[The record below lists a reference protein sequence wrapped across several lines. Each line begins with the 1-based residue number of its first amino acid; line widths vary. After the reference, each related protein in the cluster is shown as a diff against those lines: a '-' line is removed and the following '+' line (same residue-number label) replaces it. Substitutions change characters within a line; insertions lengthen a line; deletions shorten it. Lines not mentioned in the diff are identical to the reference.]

1 MWIFYKIIYVDN
13 RNTWTYN
20 GIDMKIT
27 EFDEYLLVEGLEDF
41 DVKHTLECGQVFR
54 YKVRDFG
61 YTVYTSNQKADVY
74 CHNNSVKIFTNNK
87 KYFVNYFDFCTN
99 YAKIKSRLEANP
111 IMSEA
116 IKFGNGIRI
125 LRADSLEMIISFI
138 ISQNNNI
145 PRIKGIIEKICES
158 YGTRIE
164 DYYAF
169 PTLEQLKS
177 IPLEFFKSIG
187 CGYRDK
193 YLYSTIQSID
203 SGYVEKISQM
213 STNDARDELMKLM
226 GVGRKVADCI
236 LLFGFRKTD
245 VFPTDTW
252 VVKCYN
258 SIYQTDEKNAVKIS
272 NHFTTMFGDLSGFA
286 QQYLFYKM
294 RETL

>member
-1 MWIFYKIIYVDN
+1 
-13 RNTWTYN
+13 
-20 GIDMKIT
+20 MKIT

-41 DVKHTLECGQVFR
+41 NVKHTLECGQVFR

-61 YTVYTSNQKADVY
+61 YTVYTSDQKADIY
-74 CHNNSVKIFTNNK
+74 CQNNSIKIFTNNK
-87 KYFVNYFDFCTN
+87 KYFINYFDFCTN
-99 YAKIKSRLEANP
+99 YAKIKSSLEANP
-111 IMSEA
+111 IMKEA
-116 IKFGNGIRI
+116 IKFGSGIRI
-125 LRADSLEMIISFI
+125 LRGNPLEMIISFI

-145 PRIKGIIEKICES
+145 PRIKGIIEKICEA
-158 YGTRIE
+158 YGTNKG

-169 PTLEQLKS
+169 PTLQQLKT

-193 YLYSTIQSID
+193 YLYTTIQMLNEDISID
-203 SGYVEKISQM
+203 NI
-213 STNDARDELMKLM
+213 TNMETKDARVELMKLL

-258 SIYQTDEKNAVKIS
+258 SIYQTNEKNAIKIS
-272 NHFTTMFGDLSGFA
+272 EHFANLFGDLAGFA

-294 RETL
+294 REAL